1 MAKYIINPIKVRM
14 KESESGSIY
23 ESIVAMSFRA
33 RQINDDIKY
42 ELKQKMLDITPTT
55 DETEEA
61 NPDQLSISREFEKL
75 PKPTFIAMKEMFD
88 GKLSFKY
95 PEDMKDLD

>member
-1 MAKYIINPIKVRM
+1 MAKYIVNPVQVKM
-14 KESESGSIY
+14 KESEKGSIY

-42 ELKQKMLDITPTT
+42 ELKQRMMDITPTV
-55 DETEEA
+55 DESEEA
-61 NPDQLSISREFEKL
+61 NPDQLSISREFAKL

-88 GKLSFKY
+88 GKLTFKY
-95 PEDMKDLD
+95 PEKDIQE